1 MLQENEYSIKHL
13 MFKELRAHLI
23 TIQSQQ
29 ARAAAQASPGK
40 AGAIAI
46 RNIPPSLTVRAL
58 QA

>member
-23 TIQSQQ
+23 TIQSQT
-29 ARAAAQASPGK
+29 ADK
-40 AGAIAI
+40 AHEISAV
-46 RNIPPSLTVRAL
+46 PVKSLTPSVAVRSL